1 MSLEDVENI
10 KKRIEN
16 FKKTLMEL
24 TEAPGSQ
31 ETAEHKVR
39 EMSAEVVDSNPY
51 RWAWRPPSVASCD

>member
-16 FKKTLMEL
+16 FKKTLLEL
-24 TEAPGSQ
+24 TESPNVGVPA
-31 ETAEHKVR
+31 AEHKVR

-51 RWAWRPPSVASCD
+51 R

>member
-16 FKKTLMEL
+16 FKKTLIEL
-24 TEAPGSQ
+24 TELPSANG
-31 ETAEHKVR
+31 TAEQHKIR

-51 RWAWRPPSVASCD
+51 R

>member
-16 FKKTLMEL
+16 FKKTLLEL
-24 TEAPGSQ
+24 TEAPGAQ
-31 ETAEHKVR
+31 VTAEHKIR

-51 RWAWRPPSVASCD
+51 RWVRRLYPDVIN